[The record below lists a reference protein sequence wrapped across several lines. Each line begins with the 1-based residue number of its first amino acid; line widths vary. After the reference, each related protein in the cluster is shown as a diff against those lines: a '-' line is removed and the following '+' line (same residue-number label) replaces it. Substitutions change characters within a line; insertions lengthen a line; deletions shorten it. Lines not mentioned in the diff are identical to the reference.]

1 MANNIDVRQMLPQ
14 GTLLHEGAYRIDSY
28 LASGGF
34 GNTYI
39 ATNMAFG
46 ERVAIKEFFLR
57 GQSERTQN
65 KNSIRVTQGQ
75 ELFFKEQQ
83 TKFKKEAQRIR
94 QLRNSHIVRVH
105 DLFDA
110 NGTTYYVMD
119 FIEGESVAARIKAKG
134 APLSEEETIYILSQV
149 LDALNDVH
157 AAGLYHLDIKP
168 DNILIDK
175 NGNAYIID
183 FGASKQQSVNND
195 GVSRTSAFACT
206 PEYAPLELTT
216 GNVSNIGPWSDIY
229 SVGATAYRM
238 QTNQIPPKSDEIIVD
253 RDAAFR
259 FTENV
264 SPKMRK
270 FIQKCMDINYR
281 QRPQSASDA
290 MALLNSPQIYQP
302 QPKPKLVDVSK
313 STAKPEQPNTSPSSR
328 PSNATKVLSEKAQ
341 YQSRLSSAPKQKV
354 SIKGLFIGAIITM
367 VIVIIVVVWASS
379 NKSPKS
385 ASNNNSVESYE
396 ETTGET
402 IIPEELTN
410 DKESFT
416 VKGVQFTM
424 IRVEGSTYTMGAT
437 SEQGSD
443 ADDDEK
449 PAHSVSVGTFYIGET
464 EVTQAL
470 WQAVMGNNP
479 SEFKGGQ
486 RPVESVSWDD
496 CQTFISKLNSLTGK
510 NFRLP
515 TEEEWEYAARGGNKS
530 RHTKYS
536 GSNDAGSVAWFDG
549 NSGSQTHDVKTKQ
562 PNELGIYDMSGNV
575 WEWTSSYWRR
585 DYNSS
590 EDTSCRMFRGGSWID
605 RARGARVS
613 CRIYEFP
620 SYSFDYLGLRLA
632 VAPQ

>member
-65 KNSIRVTQGQ
+65 MNSIRVTQGQ

-119 FIEGESVAARIKAKG
+119 YIEGESVAARIKAKG
-134 APLSEEETIYILSQV
+134 APLSEEETIYIISQV
-149 LDALNDVH
+149 LDALSEIH

-175 NGNAYIID
+175 NGNAFIID

-229 SVGATAYRM
+229 SIGATAYRM
-238 QTNQIPPKSDEIIVD
+238 LTNQIPPKSDEIIVD

-328 PSNATKVLSEKAQ
+328 PSNATKVLTPEQPKV
-341 YQSRLSSAPKQKV
+341 QSRPSSEPKRITSK
-354 SIKGLFIGAIITM
+354 KGLIIGTILAVAI
-367 VIVIIVVVWASS
+367 VAIVVVFATT
-379 NKSPKS
+379 KSTS
-385 ASNNNSVESYE
+385 
-396 ETTGET
+396 GET

-416 VKGVQFTM
+416 VNGVQFSM
-424 IRVEGSTYTMGAT
+424 IRVEGGTYTMGAT

-443 ADDDEK
+443 AWDDEK

-464 EVTQAL
+464 EVTQEL
-470 WQAVMGNNP
+470 WQAVMGSNP
-479 SEFKGGQ
+479 SYFKGSQ

-536 GSNDAGSVAWFDG
+536 GSNDVGFVAWYDV
-549 NSGSQTHDVKTKQ
+549 NSGDQTHDVKTKQ

-575 WEWTSSYWRR
+575 LERTGSYWRD

-590 EDTSCRMFRGGSWID
+590 VDTSRRVLRGGSWYSS
-605 RARGARVS
+605 AGLMRVS
-613 CRIYEFP
+613 YRYWCEP
-620 SYSFDYLGLRLA
+620 SGSSNGIGLRLA
-632 VAPQ
+632 VALQ

>member
-65 KNSIRVTQGQ
+65 MNSIRVTQGQ

-119 FIEGESVAARIKAKG
+119 FIEGESVAARIKAKS
-134 APLSEEETIYILSQV
+134 APLSEDETIYILSQV

-157 AAGLYHLDIKP
+157 ATGLYHLDIKP

-175 NGNAYIID
+175 NGNAFIID

-238 QTNQIPPKSDEIIVD
+238 LTNQIPPKSDEIIVD

-290 MALLNSPQIYQP
+290 MALLNSPQIFQP
-302 QPKPKLVDVSK
+302 QPKPVDVPK
-313 STAKPEQPNTSPSSR
+313 STAKPEQPKTSPSSR
-328 PSNATKVLSEKAQ
+328 PSNATKVLTPEQPKV
-341 YQSRLSSAPKQKV
+341 QSRPSSQPKHK
-354 SIKGLFIGAIITM
+354 SSKKGLIIGTILAVAI
-367 VIVIIVVVWASS
+367 VAIVVVFATT
-379 NKSPKS
+379 KSTS
-385 ASNNNSVESYE
+385 
-396 ETTGET
+396 GET

-416 VKGVQFTM
+416 VNGVQFSM
-424 IRVEGSTYTMGAT
+424 IRVEGGTYTMGAT

-443 ADDDEK
+443 AWNGEK

-470 WQAVMGNNP
+470 WQAVMGSNP
-479 SEFKGGQ
+479 SEFKGSQ
-486 RPVESVSWDD
+486 RPVENVSWDD

-515 TEEEWEYAARGGNKS
+515 NEEEWEYAARGGNKS

-536 GSNDAGSVAWFDG
+536 GSNDVGSVAWYDD
-549 NSGSQTHDVKTKQ
+549 NSGVQTHDVKTKQ
-562 PNELGIYDMSGNV
+562 PNELGIYDMTGNV
-575 WEWTSSYWRR
+575 WEWTGSYWRD

-590 EDTSCRMFRGGSWID
+590 EDTSYRVLRGGSCGGDAW
-605 RARGARVS
+605 GARVS
-613 CRIYEFP
+613 YRSSNMP
-620 SYSFDYLGLRLA
+620 SSSHNTLGLRLA

>member
-65 KNSIRVTQGQ
+65 MNSIRVTQGQ

-119 FIEGESVAARIKAKG
+119 YIEGESVAARLKAKG

-157 AAGLYHLDIKP
+157 ATGLYHLDIKP

-175 NGNAYIID
+175 NGNAFIID

-238 QTNQIPPKSDEIIVD
+238 LTNQIPPKSDEIIVD

-290 MALLNSPQIYQP
+290 MALLNSPQIFQP
-302 QPKPKLVDVSK
+302 QPKPVDVPK
-313 STAKPEQPNTSPSSR
+313 STAKPEQPKTSPSSR
-328 PSNATKVLSEKAQ
+328 PSNATKVLTPEQPKV
-341 YQSRLSSAPKQKV
+341 QSRPSSQPKHK
-354 SIKGLFIGAIITM
+354 SSKKGLIIGTILAVAI
-367 VIVIIVVVWASS
+367 VAIVVVFATT
-379 NKSPKS
+379 KSTS
-385 ASNNNSVESYE
+385 
-396 ETTGET
+396 GET
-402 IIPEELTN
+402 IVPEELTN

-424 IRVEGSTYTMGAT
+424 IRVDGGTYTMGAT
-437 SEQGSD
+437 SEQGRD
-443 ADDDEK
+443 AQYDEK

-470 WQAVMGNNP
+470 WQAVMGSNP
-479 SEFKGGQ
+479 SEFEGSQ
-486 RPVESVSWDD
+486 LPVERVSWDD

-510 NFRLP
+510 NFRLL
-515 TEEEWEYAARGGNKS
+515 TEEEWEYSARGGNKS

-536 GSNDAGSVAWFDG
+536 GSSDVGSVAWYID
-549 NSGSQTHDVKTKQ
+549 NSGWKTHDVKTKQ

-575 WEWTSSYWRR
+575 DEWTGSYGRD

-590 EDTSCRMFRGGSWID
+590 EDTSYRVIRGGCWYYD
-605 RARGARVS
+605 AGGTRVS
-613 CRIYEFP
+613 YRTRNMP
-620 SYSFDYLGLRLA
+620 SGSDNTLGLRLA

>member
-65 KNSIRVTQGQ
+65 MNSIRVTQGQ

-83 TKFKKEAQRIR
+83 IKFKKEAQRIR

-119 FIEGESVAARIKAKG
+119 FIEGESVAARIKAKS
-134 APLSEEETIYILSQV
+134 APLSEDETIYILSQV

-157 AAGLYHLDIKP
+157 ATGLYHLDIKP

-175 NGNAYIID
+175 NGNAFIID

-238 QTNQIPPKSDEIIVD
+238 LTNQIPPKSDEIIVD
-253 RDAAFR
+253 IDAAFR

-270 FIQKCMDINYR
+270 FIRKCMDINYR

-290 MALLNSPQIYQP
+290 MALLNSPQIFQP
-302 QPKPKLVDVSK
+302 QPKPVDVPK
-313 STAKPEQPNTSPSSR
+313 STAKPEQPKTSASSR
-328 PSNATKVLSEKAQ
+328 PSNATKVLTPEQPKV
-341 YQSRLSSAPKQKV
+341 QSRPSSQPKHK
-354 SIKGLFIGAIITM
+354 SSKKGLIIGTILTM
-367 VIVIIVVVWASS
+367 AIVIIVVVWPSS

-385 ASNNNSVESYE
+385 ASNNNGVESYE
-396 ETTGET
+396 ETEGET

-424 IRVEGSTYTMGAT
+424 IRVEGGTYTMGAT

-443 ADDDEK
+443 AWDDEK

-470 WQAVMGNNP
+470 WQAVMGSNP

-536 GSNDAGSVAWFDG
+536 GSNDVGSVAWYDV
-549 NSGSQTHDVKTKQ
+549 NSGDQTHDVKTKQ

-575 WEWTSSYWRR
+575 WECTGSYWRS

-590 EDTSCRMFRGGSWID
+590 LDMSCRVDRGGGWLS
-605 RARGARVS
+605 GAMNTRVS
-613 CRIYEFP
+613 CRNYCEP
-620 SYSFDYLGLRLA
+620 SGDYGLGLRLA

>member
-1 MANNIDVRQMLPQ
+1 MANIIDVRQMLPQ

-65 KNSIRVTQGQ
+65 MNSIRVTQGQ

-119 FIEGESVAARIKAKG
+119 FIEGESVAARIKAKS
-134 APLSEEETIYILSQV
+134 APLSEDETIYILSQV

-157 AAGLYHLDIKP
+157 ATGLYHLDIKP

-175 NGNAYIID
+175 NGNAFIID

-238 QTNQIPPKSDEIIVD
+238 LTNQIPPKSDEIIVD

-270 FIQKCMDINYR
+270 FIRKCMDINYR

-302 QPKPKLVDVSK
+302 QLKPVDVPK
-313 STAKPEQPNTSPSSR
+313 STAKPEQPKTSPSSR
-328 PSNATKVLSEKAQ
+328 PSNATKVLTPEQPKV
-341 YQSRLSSAPKQKV
+341 QSRPSSEPKRITSK
-354 SIKGLFIGAIITM
+354 KGLIISTILAVAI
-367 VIVIIVVVWASS
+367 VAIVVVFATT
-379 NKSPKS
+379 KSTS
-385 ASNNNSVESYE
+385 
-396 ETTGET
+396 GET
-402 IIPEELTN
+402 IIPEDLQN
-410 DKESFT
+410 DTESFT
-416 VKGVQFTM
+416 VNGVQFSM
-424 IRVEGSTYTMGAT
+424 IRVEGGTYTMGAT

-443 ADDDEK
+443 AWDDEK
-449 PAHSVSVGTFYIGET
+449 PAHSVSVDTFYIGET
-464 EVTQAL
+464 EVTQEL
-470 WQAVMGNNP
+470 WQAVMGSNP
-479 SEFKGGQ
+479 SYFKGSQ
-486 RPVESVSWDD
+486 RPVERVSWDD

-536 GSNDAGSVAWFDG
+536 GSNDVGFVAWYDV
-549 NSGSQTHDVKTKQ
+549 NSGDQTHDVKTKQ

-575 WEWTSSYWRR
+575 DERTGSYWRD

-590 EDTSCRMFRGGSWID
+590 EDTSCRMFRGGSWYSS
-605 RARGARVS
+605 ARRARVS
-613 CRIYEFP
+613 CRDWCEP
-620 SYSFDYLGLRLA
+620 SGSSNGLGLRLA
-632 VAPQ
+632 VALQ